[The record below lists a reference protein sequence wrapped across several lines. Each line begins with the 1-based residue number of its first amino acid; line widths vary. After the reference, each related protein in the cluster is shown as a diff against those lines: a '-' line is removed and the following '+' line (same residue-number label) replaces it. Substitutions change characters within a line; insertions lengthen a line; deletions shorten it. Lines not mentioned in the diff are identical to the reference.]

1 MFLERL
7 VNGLSAMN
15 WYDILALL
23 IIVGWSVCSVIGLFA
38 KDKLI
43 IVEQELKN
51 GTKRYA
57 VKRNWFLGL
66 PFLYR
71 TEIKDYGLYETYVI
85 YDTLEE
91 AEDYVTKLHE
101 EYREKQER
109 KVKRQ
114 RRMKWAQ

>member
-15 WYDILALL
+15 WYQILTLL
-23 IIVGWSVCSVIGLFA
+23 IIIGWITCLVIWPFA

-43 IVEQELKN
+43 IVEQELNN

-71 TEIKDYGLYETYVI
+71 TETEDYGLYESYVI

-91 AEDYVTKLHE
+91 AEKYVAKWYEKYH
-101 EYREKQER
+101 EKQER

-114 RRMKWAQ
+114 RRIK